1 MSLFSQGK
9 YLEALPYY
17 LEATEWDSEKF
28 GKYNDYVLY
37 DLMSALKCIV
47 CYIKHNNFSAN
58 KISRTLILQGIEL
71 VKNLYA
77 RVVEGNIQN
86 MALLENV
93 LSPTSEFLYL
103 LVQINKLNLANE
115 LLIYIN
121 EISQRRFLPDSIK
134 NELSLLFKR

>member
-1 MSLFSQGK
+1 MPEFK
-9 YLEALPYY
+9 
-17 LEATEWDSEKF
+17 
-28 GKYNDYVLY
+28 
-37 DLMSALKCIV
+37 
-47 CYIKHNNFSAN
+47 
-58 KISRTLILQGIEL
+58 EL